1 MPGHLAPGAF
11 MKGTKTFVKPAQAE
25 KRVNGVKTAWECPSC
40 NTDAVFCKGKIVPP
54 YFRHPPESNCTFFN
68 PTGMSEQH
76 LGAQKLLKNL
86 LESDRPLIVTRRCTR
101 CRKDDPVFGLGARPP
116 KSSACIEHGFY
127 IDGTRYSA
135 DVALLEDN
143 QIRCIFEVC
152 WTHETNRPPHEHPWV
167 ELRAG
172 DILELGAEGPVI
184 LNCILHSHKCASCV
198 VEEARLK
205 VELEIKR
212 KNEEEELAAKR
223 ERDAIEAAANKK
235 KAKEELEAKRK
246 KEKEELEAERKE
258 SEAKQKKREEEY
270 IIKRE
275 NFMKIATN
283 TEALGYFCE
292 KDDIEQLSR
301 IIKENPTLLNRGIER
316 RGTLLQVACVSGKKK
331 IVEWL
336 VEQEGIVICDRS
348 LKLSSHLPEISALLK
363 RAKARSRNP

>member
-1 MPGHLAPGAF
+1 

-25 KRVNGVKTAWECPSC
+25 KRVNGVKTEWECPSC

-68 PTGMSEQH
+68 PTGPTGMSAQH
-76 LGAQKLLKNL
+76 LGAQNLLKNL
-86 LESDRPLIVTRRCTR
+86 LESDRALIVTRRCTR
-101 CRKDDPVFGLGARPP
+101 CRKDDPVYGLGARPP
-116 KSSACIEHGFY
+116 KSSAATEHGFY

-167 ELRAG
+167 ELRAE
-172 DILELGAEGPVI
+172 DILEIGAEGPVI
-184 LNCILHSHKCASCV
+184 LNCILPSHKCAVCV
-198 VEEARLK
+198 VEEERLEKDRK
-205 VELEIKR
+205 VAAEKQKR
-212 KNEEEELAAKR
+212 
-223 ERDAIEAAANKK
+223 D
-235 KAKEELEAKRK
+235 KEELQAKRK
-246 KEKEELEAERKE
+246 KELHELEAKQKKE
-258 SEAKQKKREEEY
+258 KDELEAKQKKEEEELEAKQKKREEEY
-270 IIKRE
+270 IIERE
-275 NFMKIATN
+275 NCMKIAAN

-336 VEQEGIVICDRS
+336 LDQEGILICERS
-348 LKLSSHLPEISALLK
+348 LNLSAHLPEISALLK
-363 RAKARSRNP
+363 RAKARSRKP